1 MGEAH
6 EAPVGPLKIHLQFQ
20 VVETDPQLLH
30 LWGAAGER
38 GEGRGDMG
46 RSASGTGRGGRD
58 RPWASGRMGWARGTR
73 PLTLLD
79 LLGDE
84 LQLRHAV
91 DAEQVTPAPQTHLL
105 GLLPA
110 ALLSLQAVAVA
121 LEGLP
126 AGLALHLHV
135 GPHVCGH
142 QRGRC
147 SGTELPSPGT
157 DPLGVNT
164 GRGLEVTPS
173 PNLSQIRPSHED
185 RSEYRMM
192 LERQNSQGG

>member
-20 VVETDPQLLH
+20 IVETDPQLLH

-38 GEGRGDMG
+38 GEGT
-46 RSASGTGRGGRD
+46 SGGQPQSPAGRD
-58 RPWASGRMGWARGTR
+58 SPWAPGRMGWAWGKQ

-84 LQLRHAV
+84 LQFGHAV
-91 DAEQVTPAPQTHLL
+91 DAEQVAPAPQTHLL

-164 GRGLEVTPS
+164 GRGLEVTSS
-173 PNLSQIRPSHED
+173 PNLSQICPSH
-185 RSEYRMM
+185 
-192 LERQNSQGG
+192 